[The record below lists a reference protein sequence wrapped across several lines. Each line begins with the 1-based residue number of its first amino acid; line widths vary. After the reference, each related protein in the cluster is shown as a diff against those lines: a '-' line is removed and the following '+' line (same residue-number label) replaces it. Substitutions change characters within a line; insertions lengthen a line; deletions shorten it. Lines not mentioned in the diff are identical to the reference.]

1 MMRRTSNRLVLWG
14 AGMLL
19 SLSVMAQPE
28 PDEGFDQT
36 LIITG
41 NRTLT
46 VQKAYKISELPS
58 VVDINSDQIELKYQL
73 IPRRP
78 ITEIKLEQIEPAKV
92 KVREPL
98 EKLYHGYVKGGAGTF
113 ATPFLEASYTS
124 TRKRDF
130 AYGVRAR
137 HLSANDGINRP
148 VAFSG
153 FSENAAELWGKK
165 VYKKHSL
172 ETALSYNRNAYHYY
186 GFDPQDAN
194 IDKKDI
200 KQAYSDI
207 SLNGKWKSYYRD
219 SSRVN
224 HTLYLN
230 SYFLTDRYDAS
241 EVGVNVAADLESIRG
256 NQFYTLNT
264 GLDFIGYQS
273 GELRPF
279 DFMDDTSGTSLGST
293 DQNNAIFKAVPKI
306 LFAKGGLR
314 AAVGLGIYGQFT
326 NKARFHA
333 FPDLEV
339 SYSLFNNI
347 FIPYAGMTG
356 SVERNGFRTLSRD
369 NPFILSNIR
378 ALENSVVR
386 YKLFGGIRGTI
397 SDNLSFNLGASYQRV
412 DDQVLYVN
420 DTLVSSENRFDLIY
434 DDVKTL
440 TLKGEVTYR
449 YGEKWSATVSG
460 HVFSYS
466 VENEEEAWHLP
477 SHRFALKADY
487 NLFDKFII
495 GGELAWVGKRMVK
508 SYLPVDN
515 IEPNEAGF
523 TAIELDAYVDLSLSA
538 EYRYTNRLS
547 VFVEGHNLTAT
558 KYDIYYRFPTQRVFI
573 LGGAKYSF

>member
-1 MMRRTSNRLVLWG
+1 MRSSINRLFLWG
-14 AGMLL
+14 AGLVMTQ
-19 SLSVMAQPE
+19 SVFAQPE
-28 PDEGFDQT
+28 EGFDQT

-41 NRTLT
+41 DRTLS

-58 VVDINSDQIELKYQL
+58 VVDISVDQMALSYQL

-78 ITEIKLEQIEPAKV
+78 ATKIELEEIEPAKV

-98 EKLYHGYVKGGAGTF
+98 EKLYHGFVKGGFGTF

-124 TRKRDF
+124 TRNRDF
-130 AYGVRAR
+130 AYGVRVN
-137 HLSANDGINRP
+137 HISANDGINRP

-153 FSENAAELWGKK
+153 YSENAAEVWGKK
-165 VYKKHSL
+165 VFRKHSF
-172 ETALSYNRNAYHYY
+172 ESNIKYNRNVYHYY
-186 GFDPQDAN
+186 GFDPQDSD
-194 IDKKDI
+194 IDKNDI
-200 KQAYSDI
+200 KQGYNDI
-207 SLNGKWKSYYRD
+207 SLRSKWKSYYRD

-224 HTLYLN
+224 HTIFLD

-241 EVGVNVAADLESIRG
+241 EVGVKVEADLESVRG
-256 NQFYTLNT
+256 AQFYTLST

-273 GELRPF
+273 DELGTF
-279 DFMDDTSGTSLGST
+279 DFMNDTAGTKLGSS

-306 LFAKGGLR
+306 LLAKNGLR
-314 AAVGLGIYGQFT
+314 ATVGLGLYGQFT
-326 NKARFHA
+326 NKARFHV

-339 SYSLFNNI
+339 SYALFNDI
-347 FIPYAGMTG
+347 FIPYAGITG
-356 SVERNGFRTLSRD
+356 NVQRNSFRTLSND
-369 NPFILSNIR
+369 NPFILSNIQR
-378 ALENSVVR
+378 LENSVVK
-386 YKLFGGIRGTI
+386 YKVFGGFRGTV

-412 DDQVLYVN
+412 DNQVLYVN

-440 TLKGEVTYR
+440 TLKGELTYR

-460 HVFSYS
+460 HVYTYS
-466 VENEEEAWHLP
+466 TENEEEAWHLP

-495 GGELAWVGKRMVK
+495 GGELAWVGQRMVK
-508 SYLPVDN
+508 SYLPVVGL
-515 IEPNEAGF
+515 EPSDVGGF
-523 TAIELDAYVDLSLSA
+523 TAVKLDAYADLSLSA